1 MPYRF
6 LEDAF
11 TADVGFVAS
20 GATLEECFTA
30 AADATLEVMLAG
42 VAALRLRERRE
53 VRVEAA
59 ALDLALLS
67 FLEEIVYRK
76 DAEQILLRPTRV
88 RVTRRGDQWV
98 VDAVLEGEGIDPT
111 RHQLCAD
118 VKAVTLHGLSVQW
131 HDGQW
136 DATVVLDV

>member
-30 AADATLEVMLAG
+30 AAEATLEVMLAN
-42 VAALRLRERRE
+42 VAALQPRERRE
-53 VRVEAA
+53 VHVEAE
-59 ALDLALLS
+59 ALDLVLLR
-67 FLEEIVYRK
+67 FLEELVYRK
-76 DAEQILLRPTRV
+76 DAEQVLLRPTSM
-88 RVTRRGDQWV
+88 RVTQREDRWV
-98 VDAVLEGEGIDPT
+98 VDAVLAGEGIDPT
-111 RHQLCAD
+111 RHQLSAD
-118 VKAVTLHGLSVQW
+118 VKAVTLHRLSVQR

-136 DATVVLDV
+136 DATVVLDI